1 MHHQPAIVRWSMPIT
16 IVTLFVLSLA
26 PIRMIGWT
34 NWFAAQAQVAVAPI
48 AHPITIAINT
58 VIPPAI
64 SDPEASLR
72 ERALGDELNR
82 VRTDL
87 LQTKEEN
94 ARLSNLVKELS
105 RGSQLTPNLAVRQ
118 IHRPRIS
125 SLVGDH
131 ILIRSG
137 SIEGLTRGSVVVVD
151 AVQLLGKVTRVEAKT
166 CTVLPITARSSG
178 QIQAAVLLDD
188 QENHPAMSEGNGL
201 GDDQGVK
208 RAICLLTPLGDG
220 TLRGEVAGT
229 AGDANTSIKIGQE
242 VRLLDSQWPRHAQ
255 MLLIGT
261 VQRIERN
268 DAQPLR
274 QRIIVEPSV
283 KDLRRVP
290 EVIFRLPALDED
302 DGRDGDDQGGAP

>member
-64 SDPEASLR
+64 TDPEASQR
-72 ERALGDELNR
+72 ERALSDELSR

-94 ARLSNLVKELS
+94 ARLTDLVKDLS
-105 RGSQLTPNLAVRQ
+105 RGSQITPDLDVRQ
-118 IHRPRIS
+118 ISRPRIS

-131 ILIRSG
+131 ILVRSG

-188 QENHPAMSEGNGL
+188 Y
-201 GDDQGVK
+201 GDEDK
-208 RAICLLTPLGDG
+208 RAICLLTPMGDG

-242 VRLLDSQWPRHAQ
+242 VRLLDSQWPPHAQ
-255 MLLIGT
+255 MLLVGT
-261 VQRIERN
+261 VQRIEHN

-274 QRIIVEPSV
+274 QRILVVPTV

-290 EVIFRLPALDED
+290 EVIFRLPVLDED
-302 DGRDGDDQGGAP
+302 AQGDGFDDGLGSGDGGTP